1 MTPPPRTGRTT
12 DLRDPASMRAL
23 AHPTRMR
30 LVGLLR
36 DRGPQTAALLGDA
49 VDEAPGTVSYH
60 LGKLAAIGLIEQVEG
75 HSTDRRERWWRATS
89 DSTSWEPA
97 AMLDDPEQLVASSAL
112 QKAIAQVYAA
122 QFSRYVD
129 TLPTFPREWVAAS
142 ASSDRAVHL
151 TAGQLAE
158 LRGDLEALA
167 EKWDAVSQQQ
177 AGEPGTA
184 SVTLVYQ
191 AYRTPA

>member
-12 DLRDPASMRAL
+12 ELRDPASMRAL

-60 LGKLAAIGLIEQVEG
+60 LGKLAAIGLIEQVDG
-75 HSTDRRERWWRATS
+75 YSSDRRERWWRATT

-112 QKAIAQVYAA
+112 QKSIAQLYAA
-122 QFSRYVD
+122 QFSRHVD
-129 TLPTFPREWVAAS
+129 EMPSLPREWVAGT
-142 ASSDRAVHL
+142 ASSDRIVHL
-151 TAGQLAE
+151 TAAQLVE
-158 LRGDLEALA
+158 LRSDLEALA
-167 EKWDAVSQQQ
+167 EKWDAVSQRQ
-177 AGEPGTA
+177 AGDPGTA
-184 SVTLVYQ
+184 GVTLVYQ
-191 AYRTPA
+191 AYRRPE